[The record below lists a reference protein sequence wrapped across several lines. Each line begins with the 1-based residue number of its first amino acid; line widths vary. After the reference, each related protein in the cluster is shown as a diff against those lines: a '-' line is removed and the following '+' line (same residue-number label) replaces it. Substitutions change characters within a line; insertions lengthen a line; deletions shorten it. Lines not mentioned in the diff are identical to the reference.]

1 MILLTKINKLL
12 NFFLAIS
19 TVEGMLQRT
28 ISGLTQDQPV
38 RRHMDPEGAKQ
49 IDEYVEKIENL
60 LTVKEAFHIVS
71 FKELEFIYLEKI
83 PVRII

>member
-1 MILLTKINKLL
+1 
-12 NFFLAIS
+12 
-19 TVEGMLQRT
+19 MLQRT

-71 FKELEFIYLEKI
+71 KKLKI
-83 PVRII
+83 II

>member
-1 MILLTKINKLL
+1 MILLTKIDKLIII
-12 NFFLAIS
+12 FLAIS

-71 FKELEFIYLEKI
+71 LSYKFLFRKNSFVYF
-83 PVRII
+83 

>member
-1 MILLTKINKLL
+1 MI
-12 NFFLAIS
+12 NFLFYFLAIS

-71 FKELEFIYLEKI
+71 KKLE
-83 PVRII
+83 III

>member
-1 MILLTKINKLL
+1 MTKINKLFIIL
-12 NFFLAIS
+12 LAIS

-71 FKELEFIYLEKI
+71 FKKFRNHYLFRKNPLAYNLE
-83 PVRII
+83 

>member
-1 MILLTKINKLL
+1 
-12 NFFLAIS
+12 
-19 TVEGMLQRT
+19 MLQRT

-49 IDEYVEKIENL
+49 IDEYVDKIENL

-71 FKELEFIYLEKI
+71 FEKLEIIIYLEKN
-83 PVRII
+83 PNV

>member
-1 MILLTKINKLL
+1 
-12 NFFLAIS
+12 
-19 TVEGMLQRT
+19 MLQRT

-71 FKELEFIYLEKI
+71 LKRLNIIYLEKTY
-83 PVRII
+83 V

>member
-1 MILLTKINKLL
+1 
-12 NFFLAIS
+12 
-19 TVEGMLQRT
+19 MLQRT

-71 FKELEFIYLEKI
+71 KKLEIIIKKKNIEDFMQIYPRILNHYELN
-83 PVRII
+83 